1 MLGGSI
7 LLRDWWQSG
16 GTAAQRSCG
25 CPIPGGVQGHVGWG
39 PGQPELVGA
48 TSQPTA
54 EGWKWVSF
62 KISSNSSHSA
72 ILWFCGFQ
80 EKASEFLL
88 PAEPSEVR
96 YFQPFFSCDLCFPG
110 TEANPCIHFINHN
123 YEPVPKGCSPS
134 AQCVSK
140 WKIWSDANLFSLCYT
155 GNKDKRLHLPP
166 L

>member
-1 MLGGSI
+1 MGGSKSSRKLLLIHHNNCYELEIYSCIDVLLI
-7 LLRDWWQSG
+7 LKYLYKVLFCKGFKCRTKLRN
-16 GTAAQRSCG
+16 
-25 CPIPGGVQGHVGWG
+25 
-39 PGQPELVGA
+39 
-48 TSQPTA
+48 
-54 EGWKWVSF
+54 
-62 KISSNSSHSA
+62 SSNSSHSA

-110 TEANPCIHFINHN
+110 TEANPCIPFINHN